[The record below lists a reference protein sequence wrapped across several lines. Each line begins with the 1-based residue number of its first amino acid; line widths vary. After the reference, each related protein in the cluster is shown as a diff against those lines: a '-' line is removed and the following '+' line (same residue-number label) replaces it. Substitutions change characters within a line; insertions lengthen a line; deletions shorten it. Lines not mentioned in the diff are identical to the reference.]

1 MDSYSLY
8 HQGSPEWCLL
18 LCLRV
23 GVLNFEVKLPG
34 FKFHLLISS
43 WSYASYWIS
52 LSRNIFVYVQSSSCM
67 WRRQWHPTPVLLPG
81 KSHGWRSLVG
91 CSLWGRWELGTTE
104 WLHFHF
110 SLSCIGE
117 GNGNPLQCSC
127 LENPRDGGALW
138 AAISGVAQSRTR
150 LKQLSISSSSSS
162 CMGLTLNL
170 VPCCCCLE
178 IIDYFWTQGPAFSF
192 CTGPCNY
199 LVGPIAELWY
209 PCAKS
214 R

>member
-52 LSRNIFVYVQSSSCM
+52 LSRNIFIYVQSSSCM

-91 CSLWGRWELGTTE
+91 CSLWGRWELGTTG

-138 AAISGVAQSRTR
+138 AAISGVAQSQTR
-150 LKQLSISSSSSS
+150 LKRLSSSSSS
-162 CMGLTLNL
+162 
-170 VPCCCCLE
+170 
-178 IIDYFWTQGPAFSF
+178 SS
-192 CTGPCNY
+192 
-199 LVGPIAELWY
+199 
-209 PCAKS
+209 S
-214 R
+214 RWAY